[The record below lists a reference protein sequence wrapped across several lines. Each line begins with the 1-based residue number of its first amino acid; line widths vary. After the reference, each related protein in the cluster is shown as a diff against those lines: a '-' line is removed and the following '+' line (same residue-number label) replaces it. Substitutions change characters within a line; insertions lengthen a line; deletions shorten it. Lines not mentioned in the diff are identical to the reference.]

1 MSDVWEKLELLRE
14 KIREVK
20 AEREG
25 AKEKIAALERENQ
38 GLRRKLSLAEERIRE
53 IIKMIDRE
61 LGNG

>member
-20 AEREG
+20 AERER